1 MQLTRNRVIYAGTDV
16 LVSDAPS
23 WSGQT
28 GQNSLKLLK
37 RVQSS
42 AISISNPVSR
52 SKQIGS
58 ADFAFEKYITA
69 PEISVDLSYFIT
81 DNSNELILGL
91 NATGNEGFLKNLS
104 ATGQD
109 RNLFFILTDENGEDA
124 HDLTDMVGND
134 VFALGNAF
142 LTNYGIQAEVGSV
155 PQASVSFSCLNM
167 VFQSYSGTGTNGS
180 AVPAITLY
188 NGNKSTEKYLLTG
201 YNMNPSNYLSNQNIR
216 ATALQPGDIVLNMP
230 QTIMGGVR
238 YSGNVPATINS
249 LQISVPIERRD
260 LLGFGSNYPY
270 EKKLLYPIIGTL
282 SFNGTFDEAV
292 TGDFSNIFS
301 DENNYDF
308 TFGLK
313 KSDGTTGLRIDI
325 FDARV
330 ESQSFDLSIGENM
343 TFQSEFSFK
352 IYPEDG
358 MRLSGEARIVSDL
371 LTTVEDTINNL
382 ISIL

>member
-1 MQLTRNRVIYAGTDV
+1 MQYTRNRVIYAGTDV

-28 GQNSLKLLK
+28 GTKSLKLLK

-52 SKQIGS
+52 AKQIGS
-58 ADFAFEKYITA
+58 ADFAFEKYVA
-69 PEISVDLSYFIT
+69 PPEITVDLSYFIT

-104 ATGQD
+104 QTGQD
-109 RNLFFILTDENGEDA
+109 RNLFFILTDENGQDA
-124 HDLTDMVGND
+124 HDLTTMIGND

-142 LTNYGIQAEVGSV
+142 LTNYGINAQVGSV
-155 PQASVSFSCLNM
+155 PTASVSFSCLNM

-180 AVPAITLY
+180 QVPAITLY

-201 YNMNPSNYLSNQNIR
+201 DNMNVANYLSNQTSR
-216 ATALQPGDIVLNMP
+216 ANALQPGDIVLRMP
-230 QTIMGGVR
+230 QTLMGGVR
-238 YSGNVPATINS
+238 YSGTVPATINS

-270 EKKLLYPIIGTL
+270 EKKLTYPLIGKL
-282 SFNGTFDEAV
+282 SFDGTFDEPV
-292 TGDFSNIFS
+292 TGDFSTIFD

-308 TFGLK
+308 TFGLR
-313 KSDGTTGLRIDI
+313 KSNSTTGLKIDI

-330 ESQSFDLSIGENM
+330 ESQSFDLSIGDNM
-343 TFQSEFSFK
+343 SFSSEFSFK

-358 MRLSGEARIVSDL
+358 MRLSGAAR
-371 LTTVEDTINNL
+371 L
-382 ISIL
+382 I

>member
-16 LVSDAPS
+16 LVSNAPS

-42 AISISNPVSR
+42 AISITNPVSR
-52 SKQIGS
+52 AKQIGS
-58 ADFAFEKYITA
+58 ADFAFEKYITV
-69 PEISVDLSYFIT
+69 PEISVDLSYLIT

-91 NATGNEGFLKNLS
+91 NATGNEGFLKNIS

-109 RNLFFILTDENGEDA
+109 RNLFFLLTDENGQNADS
-124 HDLTDMVGND
+124 LTDMVGLD
-134 VFALGNAF
+134 VFSVGNAF
-142 LTNYGIQAEVGSV
+142 LTNYALEAQVGSI
-155 PQASVSFSCLNM
+155 PKASVSFSCLNM
-167 VFQSYSGTGTNGS
+167 VFESYSGTGSNANPSQGS
-180 AVPAITLY
+180 RVPAITLH

-201 YNMNPSNYLSNQNIR
+201 YNMNPSNYLSNQDIR
-216 ATALQPGDIVLNMP
+216 ATALQPGDIVLNLP
-230 QTIMGGVR
+230 QTIMGGIR
-238 YSGNVPATINS
+238 YSGNVPAAINS
-249 LQISVPIERRD
+249 VQISVPIERRD

-270 EKKLLYPIIGTL
+270 EKKLLYPIIGKL

-313 KSDGTTGLRIDI
+313 KSNGTTGLKIDI

-330 ESQSFDLSIGENM
+330 ESQSFDLSIEENM
-343 TFQSEFSFK
+343 SFQSEFSFK

-358 MRLSGEARIVSDL
+358 MRLSGAAR
-371 LTTVEDTINNL
+371 L
-382 ISIL
+382 I

>member
-58 ADFAFEKYITA
+58 ADFAFEKYVTA
-69 PEISVDLSYFIT
+69 PEISVDLSYFIS

-134 VFALGNAF
+134 VFALGNVF
-142 LTNYGIQAEVGSV
+142 LTNYGIQAEVGSI

-180 AVPAITLY
+180 TVPAITLY

-201 YNMNPSNYLSNQNIR
+201 YNMNPSNYLSNQNVR

-313 KSDGTTGLRIDI
+313 KSDGTTGLKIDI

-330 ESQSFDLSIGENM
+330 ESQSFDLSIGSNM

-358 MRLSGEARIVSDL
+358 MRLSGEARL
-371 LTTVEDTINNL
+371 L
-382 ISIL
+382 

>member
-124 HDLTDMVGND
+124 DDLTDMLGND

-142 LTNYGIQAEVGSV
+142 LTNYGIQAEVGSI
-155 PQASVSFSCLNM
+155 PQASISFSCLNM

-358 MRLSGEARIVSDL
+358 MRLSGEARL
-371 LTTVEDTINNL
+371 L
-382 ISIL
+382 

>member
-69 PEISVDLSYFIT
+69 PEISVDLSYFIS

-142 LTNYGIQAEVGSV
+142 LTNYGIQAEVGSI

-167 VFQSYSGTGTNGS
+167 VFQSYSGTGANGS

-201 YNMNPSNYLSNQNIR
+201 YNMNPSNYLSNQNVR
-216 ATALQPGDIVLNMP
+216 ATALQPGDIVLNLP

-238 YSGNVPATINS
+238 YSGDIPATINS

-270 EKKLLYPIIGTL
+270 EKKLLYPIIATL

-330 ESQSFDLSIGENM
+330 ESQSFDLSIGSNM
-343 TFQSEFSFK
+343 TFQSEFTFK

-358 MRLSGEARIVSDL
+358 MRLSGEARL
-371 LTTVEDTINNL
+371 L
-382 ISIL
+382 